1 MSLNINYTSLKKG
14 RKLYWLKGPKGV
26 QGCGTE
32 KEVQMWERFFLSTS
46 LFRASVEWLTS
57 VIALLFLGMMN
68 KPSNGMDE

>member
-14 RKLYWLKGPKGV
+14 QKLYWLKGPKGV

-46 LFRASVEWLTS
+46 LFRAGVEWLTS
-57 VIALLFLGMMN
+57 VIVSVISGN
-68 KPSNGMDE
+68 DE